1 MVKVSYYDLSAEP
14 AEVEVPEESRDI
26 EVITTEILYL
36 KNKAGEAILEIG
48 RRLIEAKAQLPHG
61 EWLPWLEGQV
71 GFSTVT
77 AQRFM
82 RLAEE
87 YPNASPVTHLGASKA
102 LILLALPPAEREE
115 FLAEK
120 HEVNGEEKTA
130 YEMTRSELR
139 EAIRAKEEAEQD
151 RQFAEADK
159 EKAKEELKAM
169 KEAFDRASDTI
180 RGLKADIERL
190 EKEPKNVTAVETVPD
205 KEKEMELESQILH
218 LKTELKNAEKN
229 AKELDAALKSAKEA
243 VTKEKASAKEAADKA
258 AKELE
263 AERSKTEDVR
273 AGLQARIDRL
283 QKSAVSPAVSE
294 FKLYFDQIQDL
305 INKMKDCI
313 DRQDEEDPAVAL
325 KLRKASVALM
335 EKSADLFAP
344 ESCDDQQ
351 PLPGQVSL

>member
-14 AEVEVPEESRDI
+14 AEVEVPEESRGI

-48 RRLIEAKAQLPHG
+48 KRLIEAKAQLPHG

-130 YEMTRSELR
+130 FEMTRNELR

-159 EKAKEELKAM
+159 EKAEEELKAA
-169 KEAFDRASDTI
+169 KDAVAQASDTI
-180 RGLKADIERL
+180 RELKAEIERL

-218 LKTELKNAEKN
+218 LKSKLNLAEKN
-229 AKELDAALKSAKEA
+229 AKELDAALRSAKEA
-243 VTKEKASAKEAADKA
+243 VTKEKASAKAAAYKA
-258 AKELE
+258 AVELE
-263 AERSKTEDVR
+263 AERSKAEDVR
-273 AGLQARIDRL
+273 AGLQAKIEKL
-283 QKSAVSPAVSE
+283 QQNAASPAVSE

-313 DRQDEEDPAVAL
+313 DRQDKEDPAVAL

-344 ESCDDQQ
+344 GSYDDSQ

>member
-1 MVKVSYYDLSAEP
+1 MVNVSYYDLSAEP

-48 RRLIEAKAQLPHG
+48 KRLIEAKAQLPHG

-115 FLAEK
+115 FLTEK

-130 YEMTRSELR
+130 YEMTRNELR

-159 EKAKEELKAM
+159 EKAEEELKA
-169 KEAFDRASDTI
+169 ARDAVAQASDTI
-180 RGLKADIERL
+180 RELKAEIERL

-205 KEKEMELESQILH
+205 KEKEAELNGKIEKLKGRLKEAQQIAIDLEARA
-218 LKTELKNAEKN
+218 KKAEGEIAAEK
-229 AKELDAALKSAKEA
+229 A
-243 VTKEKASAKEAADKA
+243 
-258 AKELE
+258 
-263 AERSKTEDVR
+263 KTEDVR
-273 AGLQARIDRL
+273 AGLQAKIDKL
-283 QKSAVSPAVSE
+283 QKSAASPAVSE

-344 ESCDDQQ
+344 ESRDDQQ